1 MPDSTAPAVCSG
13 CGYEFPTTYPREPCP
28 KCGDTRR
35 TFAKSLNAT
44 VGVVASLHGLAQGIR
59 HERNWQWVAV
69 TICLD
74 LVCLIIAFFA
84 SGWVSVAASA
94 AFIIVTSFTGY
105 KAFQLVRWK
114 TRF

>member
-1 MPDSTAPAVCSG
+1 MPDTPPAVCSG
-13 CGYEFPTTYPREPCP
+13 CGYEFPTTYSREPCP

-35 TFAKSLNAT
+35 TFARSLSDT
-44 VGVVASLHGLAQGIR
+44 VSVTASFHGLAQGIR
-59 HERNWQWVAV
+59 REWSWPWVAA

-74 LVCLIIAFFA
+74 LVCLIVAFFA

-94 AFIIVTSFTGY
+94 VFIIVTSFTGY
-105 KAFQLVRWK
+105 KAFQLVRWE